1 MTIKDALGKAIKD
14 IFDDKSHAIGCLLV
28 LGCSILLAGYYYEIT
43 DKTLDI
49 ISDIS
54 WLMAG
59 IVGFKEVIS
68 RLSQKN
74 A

>member
-1 MTIKDALGKAIKD
+1 MTIKDDLGKAIKD

-28 LGCSILLAGYYYEIT
+28 LGCAVLLASYYCKIS

-59 IVGFKEVIS
+59 IVGFKEVVN

-74 A
+74 D

>member
-1 MTIKDALGKAIKD
+1 MTIKDDISKAIKD

-28 LGCSILLAGYYYEIT
+28 MGCSILLAGYYYKIT

-59 IVGFKEVIS
+59 IVGFKEVIA
-68 RLSQKN
+68 RLSQKE
-74 A
+74 